1 MKNPFHTE
9 MIATFC
15 NWYSKAKGIRY
26 NFLSIDARKIDE
38 LYAVLR
44 AHWDEKRPDKPP
56 SCLEFQE
63 YFLHFLDYI
72 PRLHKWLFAN
82 LDLKNIASKA
92 QIIIALIEDNRRGA
106 TSGGQDARTPYAPK
120 DLQTRLELLNA
131 MTND

>member
-15 NWYSKAKGIRY
+15 NWYGKAKGIRY

-92 QIIIALIEDNRRGA
+92 QIIIALIEDNRRGGA
-106 TSGGQDARTPYAPK
+106 DGSGRAARTPTP

>member
-92 QIIIALIEDNRRGA
+92 QIIIALIEDNRRGGA
-106 TSGGQDARTPYAPK
+106 DGSGRAARAPTP
-120 DLQTRLELLNA
+120 DLQTRLELLNQ